1 MKKIIINDYSV
12 AKLYKDNTL
21 VFITNG
27 DDWNPPRFKLDISE
41 LNREDSNY
49 LSTGTLT
56 NVEYDDETYYV
67 SKDGDKYIAEKYC
80 HCGCGYQEAVKWDRD
95 PVKAL
100 VKVLATCY

>member
-1 MKKIIINDYSV
+1 MEKIVINDYSV

-56 NVEYDDETYYV
+56 SVEYDDETYYV
-67 SKDGDKYIAEKYC
+67 SKDGDEYIAEKYC

>member
-1 MKKIIINDYSV
+1 MEKIIINDKTV

-21 VFITNG
+21 VFG
-27 DDWNPPRFKLDISE
+27 DDWNPPRFKLDVSE

-49 LSTGTLT
+49 LSCGTLT

-67 SKDGDKYIAEKYC
+67 WKERGGDEYLAEKYC
-80 HCGCGYQEAVKWDRD
+80 HCGCGYTFAKEWDRD

-100 VKVLATCY
+100 VKVVASCY